1 MKVDCGYTENYF
13 KEKKRMTKNCQI
25 NCRDCQLSS
34 DNNKTNLSCKGLEN
48 ICPNKAIEFVQKW
61 SDEHQAETR
70 AEHFL
75 KMYPNARMHNE
86 GYPSACVKN
95 LDNNVSC
102 EVCLIGCKKC
112 WDKPYIEGEF

>member
-25 NCRDCQLSS
+25 NCRDCQLGS
-34 DNNKTNLSCKGLEN
+34 DNNKTILSCKGLEN
-48 ICPNKAIEFVQKW
+48 ICPDKATEIVQKW
-61 SDEHQAETR
+61 SDEHQVETR
-70 AEHFL
+70 KEHFL

-102 EVCLIGCKKC
+102 EVCLNGCKKC
-112 WDKPYIEGEF
+112 WDKPYEDGEF